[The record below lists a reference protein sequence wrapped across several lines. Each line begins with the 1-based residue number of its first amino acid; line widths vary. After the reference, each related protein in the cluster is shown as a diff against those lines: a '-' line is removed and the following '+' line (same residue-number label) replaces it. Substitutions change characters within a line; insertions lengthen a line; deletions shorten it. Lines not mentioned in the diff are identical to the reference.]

1 MITLAGET
9 EMQKNSIF
17 INDIKTL
24 SAFQI
29 EVAYPNIMNIKYG
42 KLTLI
47 KSQQEKLKD
56 FPP

>member
-1 MITLAGET
+1 MIILAGET
-9 EMQKNSIF
+9 KMQKNSIF
-17 INDIKTL
+17 INDIKAL
-24 SAFQI
+24 STFQI